1 MSEIWLILSVLS
13 LALSIILVG
22 VYIDQSRA
30 EKQRA
35 VRMLETQVVGP
46 SGVAAPSPN
55 LREETLKEN
64 FGERIVLPV
73 VAGAGRFARRVT
85 PLDARD
91 RIERKLLL
99 AGSPVGWDAE
109 RVLAFKIIGAVGGFV
124 LSIIMLQL
132 ISLSSFLQIIVTALL
147 TFVGFI
153 APDSILNGRVED
165 RKKEILR
172 TLSDTLD
179 LLTISVEAG
188 LSLNAAIAMVV
199 RNVPGVLS
207 SEFARMLQEIQLGV
221 PRSDAFRHLSERTDV
236 EELNA
241 FALAMG
247 QADVGGVSLASGL
260 RTQAAQLRIKRRQA
274 IEAKA
279 AQTPVKIVFPLIICV
294 LPSLFVVIVG
304 PGAIQIFQSFSNLH

>member
-1 MSEIWLILSVLS
+1 MSEIWLILSILS
-13 LALSIILVG
+13 LAMSIILVG

-35 VRMLETQVVGP
+35 VRLLETQIVGP

-55 LREETLKEN
+55 LRDETLKEN
-64 FGERIVLPV
+64 FGSRVVVPIVV
-73 VAGAGRFARRVT
+73 TAGKLARRVT

-91 RIERKLLL
+91 RIEKKLLL
-99 AGSPVGWDAE
+99 AGSPAGWDAE
-109 RVLAFKIIGAVGGFV
+109 RILAFKIIGAVAGFI
-124 LSIIMLQL
+124 LSIVLFQI
-132 ISLSSFLQIIVTALL
+132 ISLSPFLQIVVTALL

-153 APDSILNGRVED
+153 VPDSILNGRVED

-236 EELNA
+236 DELNA
-241 FALAMG
+241 FALAMV
-247 QADVGGVSLASGL
+247 QADVFGVSISSVL
-260 RTQAAQLRIKRRQA
+260 RTQAAQMRIKRRQA

-304 PGAIQIFQSFSNLH
+304 PGAIQIFNSFTNLR

>member
-22 VYIDQSRA
+22 VYIDQTRT

-35 VRMLETQVVGP
+35 VRLLETQVVGP
-46 SGVAAPSPN
+46 SGAAAPSVN
-55 LREETLKEN
+55 LREESMKEN
-64 FGERIVLPV
+64 FGNRVIIPIVGR
-73 VAGAGRFARRVT
+73 AGQLARRVT

-91 RIERKLLL
+91 RIDKKLLL
-99 AGSPVGWDAE
+99 AGSPAGWDAE

-124 LSIIMLQL
+124 LSIVL
-132 ISLSSFLQIIVTALL
+132 IQFVNLSPFLQIIVTALL
-147 TFVGFI
+147 TFVGFV
-153 APDSILNGRVED
+153 APDSVLNGQVEN

-241 FALAMG
+241 FALAMV
-247 QADVGGVSLASGL
+247 QADVFGVSIASVL

-294 LPSLFVVIVG
+294 LPSLFVVIIG
-304 PGAIQIFQSFSNLH
+304 PGAIQIFQSFTAL

>member
-13 LALSIILVG
+13 LGLSIVLVG
-22 VYIDQSRA
+22 VYIDQTRT

-35 VRMLETQVVGP
+35 IRLLETQIIGP
-46 SGVAAPSPN
+46 SGMAADAPN
-55 LREETLKEN
+55 MREQELDQD
-64 FGERIVLPV
+64 FAQRVLVPIVSK
-73 VAGAGRFARRVT
+73 AGRFARRVT
-85 PLDARD
+85 PIDARD
-91 RIERKLLL
+91 RIEKKLLL

-109 RVLAFKIIGAVGGFV
+109 RVLAFKIIGAVAGFI
-124 LSIIMLQL
+124 LSIVLFQL
-132 ISLSSFLQIIVTALL
+132 ISLAPFIQIVATALL

-153 APDSILNGRVED
+153 APDSVLNSKVED
-165 RKKEILR
+165 RKKEILK

-207 SEFARMLQEIQLGV
+207 AEFARMLQEIQLGV

-241 FALAMG
+241 FALAMV
-247 QADVGGVSLASGL
+247 QADVFGVSIASVL

-279 AQTPVKIVFPLIICV
+279 AQTPVKIVFPLILCV
-294 LPSLFVVIVG
+294 LPALFVVIVG
-304 PGAIQIFQSFSNLH
+304 PGAIQIVNSFTSF